1 MNSRAS
7 LREEK
12 IQNFNPDGVGNTS
25 ANIFGLPFSVEE
37 SEVVVIPVPWDVTVS
52 SGEGTSAGPMNV
64 FKQSFQIDLFDERVT
79 DPWKCGIAME
89 TFPEELLKLN
99 NKLREQS
106 RKYIDFLEK
115 NGGKT
120 GNNQLMIQI
129 RNMVN
134 DAGSILCEQVKNRCR
149 ETIDQQQLPV
159 ILGGDHSTPLGLI
172 YALGEKYADFG
183 ILQIDAHA
191 DLREAYEG
199 FTHSHAS
206 VMFNA
211 LKKNQISKLVPVG
224 LRDISPAEYQVIQE
238 NKEKIVPFFARDIH
252 RQIFQG
258 ETWQSICENIIQ
270 PLPQNVYI
278 SFDVDGLNPSEAL
291 STGTPVPGGLSFDK
305 VLYLFE
311 MLVLSGRRIIAFD
324 LVETG
329 AHKAD
334 GIVSCRLLYK
344 TIALMLKSNKLT
356 HH

>member
-1 MNSRAS
+1 MKLRAS
-7 LREEK
+7 LREKK
-12 IQNFNPDGVGNTS
+12 IENFDPGGVGNTS

-37 SEVVVIPVPWDVTVS
+37 SEVVIIPVPWDVTVS
-52 SGEGTSAGPMNV
+52 GGQGTADGPMNI
-64 FKQSFQIDLFDERVT
+64 FEQSFQIDLFDERVT
-79 DPWKCGIAME
+79 DPWKWGIAME
-89 TFPEELLKLN
+89 TFPEELFNLN
-99 NKLREQS
+99 NQLRKQS

-115 NGGKT
+115 NGGKV

-134 DAGSILCEQVKNRCR
+134 DAGSILYEQVKNRCR
-149 ETIDQQQLPV
+149 MAIDQQQLPV

-172 YALGEKYADFG
+172 HVLGEKYNDFG

-191 DLREAYEG
+191 DLRDAYEG

-206 VMFNA
+206 VMFNCM
-211 LKKNQISKLVPVG
+211 KQTQISKIVPVG
-224 LRDISPAEYQVIQE
+224 LRDISPAEYQIMQE
-238 NKEKIVPFFARDIH
+238 HKEKFVPFFARDMH
-252 RQIFQG
+252 RHIFEG
-258 ETWQSICENIIQ
+258 KTWQSICENIIQ
-270 PLPQNVYI
+270 SLPQNVYI

-291 STGTPVPGGLSFDK
+291 STGTPVPGGLSYDK

-329 AHKAD
+329 THKED

-356 HH
+356 P